1 MNVIKHTRNFQLL
14 AASSCLLPIY
24 HIGENALFVG
34 FRAFRL
40 RSGQLCQHRAGGG
53 GGVFGLP
60 DRAANDDV
68 IRPIQDR
75 LTRCCN
81 AFLVAK
87 GRPAW
92 SHAGGDDQLAV
103 GLG

>member
-40 RSGQLCQHRAGGG
+40 RSGQLCQHRAGGAQARG
-53 GGVFGLP
+53 FAAPAEPLDCGEDPTDDGLACDTPP
-60 DRAANDDV
+60 DAC
-68 IRPIQDR
+68 Q
-75 LTRCCN
+75 
-81 AFLVAK
+81 
-87 GRPAW
+87 
-92 SHAGGDDQLAV
+92 
-103 GLG
+103 